1 MKFSHQGIW
10 IGKKLNILAE
20 SQKLSVAFRIFPP
33 EALPSEE
40 KIVREKKEKD
50 LIHLKNEKN
59 HGEL

>member
-1 MKFSHQGIW
+1 MKFSHQGIG

-20 SQKLSVAFRIFPP
+20 SLSPFRIFPP

-40 KIVREKKEKD
+40 KRVREKKEKD